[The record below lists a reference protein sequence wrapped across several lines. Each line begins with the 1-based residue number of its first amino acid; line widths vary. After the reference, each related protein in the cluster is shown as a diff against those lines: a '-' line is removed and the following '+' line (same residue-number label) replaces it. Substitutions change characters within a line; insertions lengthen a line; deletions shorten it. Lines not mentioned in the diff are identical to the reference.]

1 MNSLLIGTAGHIDHG
16 KTSLIKAINGFE
28 GDSLKEEKERQITIN
43 LSFSNL
49 NYKQKYLSFIDV
61 PGHKDLVKTMISG
74 AFGFSACLFVVDI
87 NEGLKE
93 QSIEHLEV
101 LELLGVKDI
110 ILVLS
115 KCDLCENPKEQEQKI
130 LNSLEFT
137 PMKVFHTSIKDQE
150 SIERLKNYLL
160 NLECKNA
167 NENLVFRY
175 YIDRV
180 FSLKGIGTIVTGSLN
195 EGKISLNEK
204 IICLDN
210 QKELVVKN
218 IQNHES
224 NFNEISAFNRVAL
237 SLNCD
242 YKELKKGYVLSKKG
256 FFKGF
261 KECDV
266 WIKAKRLKNEK
277 MLFCVGTKSIE
288 CKISILKELENNEF
302 FAHLEFEKNLFLCFN
317 EKFIL
322 LQNNRVV
329 GGGEVL
335 NPVSEPLKKEQKNKF
350 LMLLKNKELKKAF
363 EFLKNTHKYG
373 FGLLSSYQRFKLSH
387 EEALNLAKELN
398 GVFIDEKNLNIYN
411 LLALDELKKFISFIL
426 EKNPYAMLSATSLA
440 LRLPWASV
448 EFCEFGLQN
457 LSNLLEFEKGVYFKK
472 GIDYEKLR
480 ERNNDELY
488 NILKKQG
495 IKPQAPYNLY
505 EFLELDRKS
514 GDEILKKLTKQNR
527 VIRLSH
533 NLFVEKNALDK
544 LMQECLEILKSQS
557 LDIQSMKERFN
568 LSRKYAIAYLEYLD
582 KDERVQKKDEKR
594 FLKTNI

>member
-49 NYKQKYLSFIDV
+49 NYKQKHLSFIDV

-130 LNSLEFT
+130 LNSLEFI

-160 NLECKNA
+160 NLECKSANA
-167 NENLVFRY
+167 NLVFRY

-224 NFNEISAFNRVAL
+224 NFDEISAFNRVAL

-266 WIKAKRLKNEK
+266 LIKAKTLKNEK

-335 NPVSEPLKKEQKNKF
+335 NPVSEPLKKE
-350 LMLLKNKELKKAF
+350 
-363 EFLKNTHKYG
+363 
-373 FGLLSSYQRFKLSH
+373 
-387 EEALNLAKELN
+387 
-398 GVFIDEKNLNIYN
+398 
-411 LLALDELKKFISFIL
+411 
-426 EKNPYAMLSATSLA
+426 
-440 LRLPWASV
+440 
-448 EFCEFGLQN
+448 
-457 LSNLLEFEKGVYFKK
+457 
-472 GIDYEKLR
+472 
-480 ERNNDELY
+480 
-488 NILKKQG
+488 
-495 IKPQAPYNLY
+495 
-505 EFLELDRKS
+505 
-514 GDEILKKLTKQNR
+514 
-527 VIRLSH
+527 
-533 NLFVEKNALDK
+533 
-544 LMQECLEILKSQS
+544 
-557 LDIQSMKERFN
+557 
-568 LSRKYAIAYLEYLD
+568 
-582 KDERVQKKDEKR
+582 
-594 FLKTNI
+594 

>member
-1 MNSLLIGTAGHIDHG
+1 
-16 KTSLIKAINGFE
+16 
-28 GDSLKEEKERQITIN
+28 
-43 LSFSNL
+43 
-49 NYKQKYLSFIDV
+49 
-61 PGHKDLVKTMISG
+61 
-74 AFGFSACLFVVDI
+74 
-87 NEGLKE
+87 
-93 QSIEHLEV
+93 
-101 LELLGVKDI
+101 
-110 ILVLS
+110 
-115 KCDLCENPKEQEQKI
+115 
-130 LNSLEFT
+130 
-137 PMKVFHTSIKDQE
+137 
-150 SIERLKNYLL
+150 
-160 NLECKNA
+160 
-167 NENLVFRY
+167 
-175 YIDRV
+175 
-180 FSLKGIGTIVTGSLN
+180 
-195 EGKISLNEK
+195 
-204 IICLDN
+204 
-210 QKELVVKN
+210 
-218 IQNHES
+218 
-224 NFNEISAFNRVAL
+224 
-237 SLNCD
+237 
-242 YKELKKGYVLSKKG
+242 
-256 FFKGF
+256 
-261 KECDV
+261 
-266 WIKAKRLKNEK
+266 
-277 MLFCVGTKSIE
+277 
-288 CKISILKELENNEF
+288 
-302 FAHLEFEKNLFLCFN
+302 
-317 EKFIL
+317 
-322 LQNNRVV
+322 V

-411 LLALDELKKFISFIL
+411 LLALDELKKFIFFIL
-426 EKNPYAMLSATSLA
+426 EKNPYAMLSASSLA
-440 LRLPWASV
+440 LRLPWASA

-480 ERNNDELY
+480 EKNNDELY

>member
-49 NYKQKYLSFIDV
+49 NYKQKHLSFIDV

-130 LNSLEFT
+130 LNSLEFI

-210 QKELVVKN
+210 QKEFVVKN

-224 NFNEISAFNRVAL
+224 NFDEISAFNRVAL

-266 WIKAKRLKNEK
+266 LIKAKRLKNEK
-277 MLFCVGTKSIE
+277 MLFCVGAKSIE

-387 EEALNLAKELN
+387 EEALKLAKELS
-398 GVFIDEKNLNIYN
+398 GVFIDEKNLNVYN

-440 LRLPWASV
+440 LRLPWASA

>member
-49 NYKQKYLSFIDV
+49 NYKQKHLSFIDV

-266 WIKAKRLKNEK
+266 LIKAKRLKNEK
-277 MLFCVGTKSIE
+277 MLFCVGAKSIE

-387 EEALNLAKELN
+387 EEALNLAKELS

>member
-1 MNSLLIGTAGHIDHG
+1 
-16 KTSLIKAINGFE
+16 
-28 GDSLKEEKERQITIN
+28 
-43 LSFSNL
+43 
-49 NYKQKYLSFIDV
+49 
-61 PGHKDLVKTMISG
+61 
-74 AFGFSACLFVVDI
+74 
-87 NEGLKE
+87 
-93 QSIEHLEV
+93 
-101 LELLGVKDI
+101 
-110 ILVLS
+110 
-115 KCDLCENPKEQEQKI
+115 
-130 LNSLEFT
+130 
-137 PMKVFHTSIKDQE
+137 
-150 SIERLKNYLL
+150 
-160 NLECKNA
+160 
-167 NENLVFRY
+167 
-175 YIDRV
+175 
-180 FSLKGIGTIVTGSLN
+180 
-195 EGKISLNEK
+195 
-204 IICLDN
+204 
-210 QKELVVKN
+210 
-218 IQNHES
+218 
-224 NFNEISAFNRVAL
+224 
-237 SLNCD
+237 
-242 YKELKKGYVLSKKG
+242 
-256 FFKGF
+256 
-261 KECDV
+261 
-266 WIKAKRLKNEK
+266 
-277 MLFCVGTKSIE
+277 
-288 CKISILKELENNEF
+288 

-426 EKNPYAMLSATSLA
+426 EKNPYAMLSASSLA
-440 LRLPWASV
+440 LRLPWASA

-472 GIDYEKLR
+472 GINYEKLR
-480 ERNNDELY
+480 EKNNDELY

-533 NLFVEKNALDK
+533 NLFIEKNALDK

>member
-1 MNSLLIGTAGHIDHG
+1 MKSLLIGTAGHIDHG

-49 NYKQKYLSFIDV
+49 NYKQKHLSFIDV

-130 LNSLEFT
+130 LNSLEFI

-167 NENLVFRY
+167 NANLVFRY

-224 NFNEISAFNRVAL
+224 NFAEISAFNRVAL

-242 YKELKKGYVLSKKG
+242 YKELKKGYVLSKK
-256 FFKGF
+256 
-261 KECDV
+261 
-266 WIKAKRLKNEK
+266 
-277 MLFCVGTKSIE
+277 
-288 CKISILKELENNEF
+288 
-302 FAHLEFEKNLFLCFN
+302 
-317 EKFIL
+317 
-322 LQNNRVV
+322 
-329 GGGEVL
+329 
-335 NPVSEPLKKEQKNKF
+335 
-350 LMLLKNKELKKAF
+350 
-363 EFLKNTHKYG
+363 
-373 FGLLSSYQRFKLSH
+373 
-387 EEALNLAKELN
+387 
-398 GVFIDEKNLNIYN
+398 
-411 LLALDELKKFISFIL
+411 
-426 EKNPYAMLSATSLA
+426 
-440 LRLPWASV
+440 
-448 EFCEFGLQN
+448 
-457 LSNLLEFEKGVYFKK
+457 
-472 GIDYEKLR
+472 
-480 ERNNDELY
+480 
-488 NILKKQG
+488 
-495 IKPQAPYNLY
+495 
-505 EFLELDRKS
+505 
-514 GDEILKKLTKQNR
+514 
-527 VIRLSH
+527 
-533 NLFVEKNALDK
+533 
-544 LMQECLEILKSQS
+544 
-557 LDIQSMKERFN
+557 
-568 LSRKYAIAYLEYLD
+568 
-582 KDERVQKKDEKR
+582 
-594 FLKTNI
+594 

>member
-49 NYKQKYLSFIDV
+49 NYKQKHLSFIDV

-130 LNSLEFT
+130 LNSLEFI

-167 NENLVFRY
+167 NANLVFRY

-224 NFNEISAFNRVAL
+224 NFAEISAFNRVAL

-266 WIKAKRLKNEK
+266 LIKAKRLKNEK
-277 MLFCVGTKSIE
+277 MLFCVGAKSIE

-426 EKNPYAMLSATSLA
+426 EKNPYAMLSASSLA

-472 GIDYEKLR
+472 GINYEKLR
-480 ERNNDELY
+480 EKNNDELY

>member
-49 NYKQKYLSFIDV
+49 NYKQKHLSFIDV

-175 YIDRV
+175 YVDRV

-266 WIKAKRLKNEK
+266 LIKAKRLKNEK

-387 EEALNLAKELN
+387 EEALNLAKELS

-426 EKNPYAMLSATSLA
+426 EKNPYAMLSAISLA

>member
-49 NYKQKYLSFIDV
+49 NYKQKHLSFIDV

-224 NFNEISAFNRVAL
+224 NFDEISAFNRVAL

-266 WIKAKRLKNEK
+266 LIKAKRLKNEK

>member
-49 NYKQKYLSFIDV
+49 NYKQKHLSFIDV

-266 WIKAKRLKNEK
+266 LIKAKRLKNEK
-277 MLFCVGTKSIE
+277 MLFCVGAKSIE

-387 EEALNLAKELN
+387 EEALNLAKELG

>member
-49 NYKQKYLSFIDV
+49 NYKQKHLSFIDV

-224 NFNEISAFNRVAL
+224 NFDEISAFNRVAL

-277 MLFCVGTKSIE
+277 MLFCVGAKSIE

>member
-1 MNSLLIGTAGHIDHG
+1 MKSLLIGTAGHIDHG

-49 NYKQKYLSFIDV
+49 NYKQKHLSFIDV

-130 LNSLEFT
+130 LNSLEFI

-167 NENLVFRY
+167 NANLVFRY

-224 NFNEISAFNRVAL
+224 NFAEISAFNRVAL

-266 WIKAKRLKNEK
+266 LIKAKRLKNEK
-277 MLFCVGTKSIE
+277 MLFCVGAKSIE

-398 GVFIDEKNLNIYN
+398 GVFIDEKN
-411 LLALDELKKFISFIL
+411 
-426 EKNPYAMLSATSLA
+426 
-440 LRLPWASV
+440 
-448 EFCEFGLQN
+448 
-457 LSNLLEFEKGVYFKK
+457 
-472 GIDYEKLR
+472 
-480 ERNNDELY
+480 
-488 NILKKQG
+488 
-495 IKPQAPYNLY
+495 
-505 EFLELDRKS
+505 
-514 GDEILKKLTKQNR
+514 
-527 VIRLSH
+527 
-533 NLFVEKNALDK
+533 
-544 LMQECLEILKSQS
+544 
-557 LDIQSMKERFN
+557 
-568 LSRKYAIAYLEYLD
+568 
-582 KDERVQKKDEKR
+582 
-594 FLKTNI
+594 

>member
-1 MNSLLIGTAGHIDHG
+1 MKSLLIGTAGHIDHG

-49 NYKQKYLSFIDV
+49 NYKQKHLSFIDV

-130 LNSLEFT
+130 LNSLEFI

-167 NENLVFRY
+167 NANLVFRY

-224 NFNEISAFNRVAL
+224 NFAEISAFNRVAL

-266 WIKAKRLKNEK
+266 LIKAKRLKNEK
-277 MLFCVGTKSIE
+277 MLFCVGAKSIE

-426 EKNPYAMLSATSLA
+426 EKNPYAMLSASSLA

-472 GIDYEKLR
+472 GINYEKLR
-480 ERNNDELY
+480 EKNNDELY

>member
-49 NYKQKYLSFIDV
+49 NYNQKHLSFIDV

-224 NFNEISAFNRVAL
+224 NFDEISAFNRVAL

-266 WIKAKRLKNEK
+266 LIKAKRLKNEK
-277 MLFCVGTKSIE
+277 MLFCVGAKSIE

-350 LMLLKNKELKKAF
+350 LMLLKNKELKKVF

-387 EEALNLAKELN
+387 EEALNLAKELS

>member
-49 NYKQKYLSFIDV
+49 NYKQKHLSFIDV

-195 EGKISLNEK
+195 EGKIALNEK

-224 NFNEISAFNRVAL
+224 NFDEISAFNRVAL

-266 WIKAKRLKNEK
+266 LIKAKRLKNEK

>member
-49 NYKQKYLSFIDV
+49 NYKQKHLSFIDV

-224 NFNEISAFNRVAL
+224 NFDEISAFNRVAL

>member
-1 MNSLLIGTAGHIDHG
+1 
-16 KTSLIKAINGFE
+16 
-28 GDSLKEEKERQITIN
+28 
-43 LSFSNL
+43 
-49 NYKQKYLSFIDV
+49 
-61 PGHKDLVKTMISG
+61 
-74 AFGFSACLFVVDI
+74 
-87 NEGLKE
+87 
-93 QSIEHLEV
+93 
-101 LELLGVKDI
+101 
-110 ILVLS
+110 
-115 KCDLCENPKEQEQKI
+115 
-130 LNSLEFT
+130 
-137 PMKVFHTSIKDQE
+137 MKVFHTSIKDQE
-150 SIERLKNYLL
+150 SIECLKNYLL
-160 NLECKNA
+160 NLECKSA

-224 NFNEISAFNRVAL
+224 NFDEISAFNRVAL

-266 WIKAKRLKNEK
+266 LIKAKTLKNEK

-350 LMLLKNKELKKAF
+350 FNAF
-363 EFLKNTHKYG
+363 EK
-373 FGLLSSYQRFKLSH
+373 
-387 EEALNLAKELN
+387 
-398 GVFIDEKNLNIYN
+398 
-411 LLALDELKKFISFIL
+411 
-426 EKNPYAMLSATSLA
+426 
-440 LRLPWASV
+440 
-448 EFCEFGLQN
+448 
-457 LSNLLEFEKGVYFKK
+457 
-472 GIDYEKLR
+472 
-480 ERNNDELY
+480 
-488 NILKKQG
+488 
-495 IKPQAPYNLY
+495 
-505 EFLELDRKS
+505 
-514 GDEILKKLTKQNR
+514 
-527 VIRLSH
+527 
-533 NLFVEKNALDK
+533 
-544 LMQECLEILKSQS
+544 
-557 LDIQSMKERFN
+557 
-568 LSRKYAIAYLEYLD
+568 
-582 KDERVQKKDEKR
+582 
-594 FLKTNI
+594 

>member
-49 NYKQKYLSFIDV
+49 NYKQKHLSFIDV

-224 NFNEISAFNRVAL
+224 NFDEISAFNRVAL

-266 WIKAKRLKNEK
+266 LIKAKRLKNEK

-387 EEALNLAKELN
+387 EETLNLAKELN

>member
-49 NYKQKYLSFIDV
+49 NYKQKHLSFIDV

-130 LNSLEFT
+130 LNSLEFI

-224 NFNEISAFNRVAL
+224 NFDEISAFNRVAL

-266 WIKAKRLKNEK
+266 LIKAKRLKNEK
-277 MLFCVGTKSIE
+277 MLFCVGAKSIE

-350 LMLLKNKELKKAF
+350 LMLLKNKELKKVF

-387 EEALNLAKELN
+387 EEALNLAKELS

-440 LRLPWASV
+440 LRLPWAST

-544 LMQECLEILKSQS
+544 LMQECLEILKGQS

>member
-1 MNSLLIGTAGHIDHG
+1 MKSLLIGTAGHIDHG

-49 NYKQKYLSFIDV
+49 NYKQKHLSFIDV

-74 AFGFSACLFVVDI
+74 VFGFSACLFVVDI

-130 LNSLEFT
+130 LNSLEFI

-167 NENLVFRY
+167 NANLVFRY

-224 NFNEISAFNRVAL
+224 NFAEISAFNRVAL

-266 WIKAKRLKNEK
+266 LIKAKRLKNEK
-277 MLFCVGTKSIE
+277 MLFCVGAKSIE

-426 EKNPYAMLSATSLA
+426 EKNPYAMLSASSLA
-440 LRLPWASV
+440 LRLPWASA
-448 EFCEFGLQN
+448 EFFEFGLQN

-480 ERNNDELY
+480 EKNNDELY

-533 NLFVEKNALDK
+533 NLFIEKNALDK

>member
-49 NYKQKYLSFIDV
+49 NYKQKHLSFIDV

-130 LNSLEFT
+130 LNSLEFI

-167 NENLVFRY
+167 NANLVFRY

-224 NFNEISAFNRVAL
+224 NFAEISAFNRVAL

-266 WIKAKRLKNEK
+266 LIKAKRLKNEK
-277 MLFCVGTKSIE
+277 MLFCVGAKSIE

-426 EKNPYAMLSATSLA
+426 EKNPYAMLSASSLA

-472 GIDYEKLR
+472 GINYEKLR
-480 ERNNDELY
+480 EKNNDELY

-533 NLFVEKNALDK
+533 NLFIEKNALDK

>member
-16 KTSLIKAINGFE
+16 KTSLIKVINGFE

-49 NYKQKYLSFIDV
+49 NYKQKHLSFIDV

-110 ILVLS
+110 ILVFS

-130 LNSLEFT
+130 LNSLEFI

-150 SIERLKNYLL
+150 SIECLKNYLL
-160 NLECKNA
+160 NLECKSA

-224 NFNEISAFNRVAL
+224 NFDEISAFNRVAL

-266 WIKAKRLKNEK
+266 LIKAKRLKNEK
-277 MLFCVGTKSIE
+277 MLFCVGAKSIE

-398 GVFIDEKNLNIYN
+398 GVFIDEKN
-411 LLALDELKKFISFIL
+411 
-426 EKNPYAMLSATSLA
+426 
-440 LRLPWASV
+440 
-448 EFCEFGLQN
+448 
-457 LSNLLEFEKGVYFKK
+457 
-472 GIDYEKLR
+472 
-480 ERNNDELY
+480 
-488 NILKKQG
+488 
-495 IKPQAPYNLY
+495 
-505 EFLELDRKS
+505 
-514 GDEILKKLTKQNR
+514 
-527 VIRLSH
+527 
-533 NLFVEKNALDK
+533 
-544 LMQECLEILKSQS
+544 
-557 LDIQSMKERFN
+557 
-568 LSRKYAIAYLEYLD
+568 
-582 KDERVQKKDEKR
+582 
-594 FLKTNI
+594 